1 MEAVMLSD
9 FSRRRLLAYGA
20 SALVFAPSFARAD
33 ASHAQLIT
41 TPPDL
46 IDGFTDMA
54 DRLMLETTI
63 DGKGPYRFVVDT
75 GADRSVVADD
85 VAAYLGLLPHRDVVV
100 QGIVRALPA
109 PTVRLQNVS
118 FGKITLDDVAAPVLP
133 RKWLGADGFLGLDVI
148 DGRKVIFDFQNRKL
162 SVVHSGSSTGWPHF
176 NEIVVRADGSNG
188 RLKAV
193 NCVVDDVEA
202 VAFIDSGAQ
211 LSICNTPL
219 FNELQKG
226 GAKAIDGAEIPL
238 IGATG
243 GLMIGRLMEVSRI
256 RLGDVL
262 FTKTRLAIS
271 DLNVFDVWGLA
282 KKPALFIGMDFLQ
295 QCSNFTIDYRH
306 KELRFKL
313 ADFISRKD
321 WQGGRLAR
329 L

>member
-1 MEAVMLSD
+1 MLSD

-20 SALVFAPSFARAD
+20 SALAFAPSLVRAD
-33 ASHAQLIT
+33 T
-41 TPPDL
+41 TAAPALPAADP
-46 IDGFTDMA
+46 INGFTDMT

-63 DGKGPYRFVVDT
+63 DGNGPYRFVVDT
-75 GADRSVVADD
+75 GADRSVIASD
-85 VAAYLGLLPHRDVVV
+85 VAENLGLLPHRDVVV

-109 PTVRLQNVS
+109 PTVRLQNLS
-118 FGKITLDDVAAPVLP
+118 FGKITLDDIAAPVLP

-148 DGRKVIFDFQNRKL
+148 DGRKVVFDFQGRKL
-162 SVVHSGSSTGWPHF
+162 SVERSGASSDWPHF
-176 NEIVVRADGSNG
+176 NEIVVRVDGSNG

-193 NCVVDDVEA
+193 DCVVDNVEA

-219 FNELQKG
+219 FNALQAG

-243 GLMIGRLMEVSRI
+243 GLMIGRLMEISRI
-256 RLGDVL
+256 RLGNVL

-282 KKPALFIGMDFLQ
+282 RKPALFIGMDFLQ
-295 QCSNFTIDYRH
+295 QCSNFSIDYRH

-313 ADFISRKD
+313 ADYISSKD
-321 WQGGRLAR
+321 LQSGRLAR

>member
-1 MEAVMLSD
+1 MLSD

-20 SALVFAPSFARAD
+20 SAFAFAPSLVRAD
-33 ASHAQLIT
+33 TSPVLP
-41 TPPDL
+41 TPPQADP
-46 IDGFTDMA
+46 INGFTDMT

-63 DGKGPYRFVVDT
+63 DGRGPYRFVVDT
-75 GADRSVVADD
+75 GADRSVIASD
-85 VAAYLGLLPHRDVVV
+85 VAEKLGLLPHRDVVV

-109 PTVRLQNVS
+109 PAVRLRNLS
-118 FGKITLDDVAAPVLP
+118 FGNITLDDVAAPVLP

-148 DGRKVIFDFQNRKL
+148 DGRKVVFDFQNQKL
-162 SVVHSGSSTGWPHF
+162 SVEHSGGNVGWPHF
-176 NEIVVRADGSNG
+176 NEIVVRVDGSNG

-193 NCVVDDVEA
+193 NCVVDNVDA

-211 LSICNTPL
+211 LSICNTSL

-238 IGATG
+238 VGATG
-243 GLMIGRLMEVSRI
+243 GLMIGRLMQVSRI
-256 RLGDVL
+256 QLGNVL
-262 FTKTRLAIS
+262 FNKTRLAIS
-271 DLNVFDVWGLA
+271 DLNVFDVWGLS

-295 QCSNFTIDYRH
+295 QSSSFSIDYRH

-313 ADFISRKD
+313 TDYISRKD
-321 WQGGRLAR
+321 WQGGRLAT

>member
-1 MEAVMLSD
+1 MLGD
-9 FSRRRLLAYGA
+9 ISRRRLLVYGA
-20 SALVFAPSFARAD
+20 SALAAAPSLARAD
-33 ASHAQLIT
+33 APPPQPAT
-41 TPPDL
+41 AAPDL

-54 DRLMLETTI
+54 DRLMLNTTI

-75 GADRSVVADD
+75 GADRSVIASD
-85 VAAYLGLLPHRDVVV
+85 VAANLGLLEHRDVVV

-109 PTVRLQNVS
+109 PTVRLENLS
-118 FGKITLDDVAAPVLP
+118 FGKVTLDDIAAPVLP

-148 DGRKVIFDFQNRKL
+148 DGRRVVFDFQNHQL
-162 SVVHSGSSTGWPHF
+162 SVVHSGASTGWPHF
-176 NEIVVRADGSNG
+176 NEIVVRVDGSRG

-193 NCVVDDVEA
+193 DCMVDDVRA

-211 LSICNTPL
+211 LSICNTRL

-226 GAKAIDGAEIPL
+226 GASAIEGAEIPL

-243 GLMIGRLMEVSRI
+243 GVMIGRLMEVSRI

-282 KKPALFIGMDFLQ
+282 NRPALFIGMDFLQ
-295 QCSNFTIDYRH
+295 QCSTFTIDYRH

-313 ADFISRKD
+313 ADYITRKD
-321 WQGGRLAR
+321 WQGGRLAS